1 MKRNEEQSLPLLARL
16 EGGMGRI
23 NQISVSLAGLSLLL
37 MAVIGALDVIGSG
50 FGKPVVGAYEL
61 IETLMVVTIFMSVA
75 AAQQKGAH
83 INVELV
89 KHMLGA
95 RAQAALA
102 LLGILV
108 SGGLFLLVAYYGWFA
123 TLKSFASGEIRQGQ
137 LGFPVWP
144 ARLAL
149 ALGSSLMVLQ
159 CLVQAASTLR
169 SFVRGDLPATATA
182 AVSH

>member
-75 AAQQKGAH
+75 PPSK
-83 INVELV
+83 
-89 KHMLGA
+89 
-95 RAQAALA
+95 R
-102 LLGILV
+102 
-108 SGGLFLLVAYYGWFA
+108 GLISMSNW
-123 TLKSFASGEIRQGQ
+123 
-137 LGFPVWP
+137 
-144 ARLAL
+144 
-149 ALGSSLMVLQ
+149 
-159 CLVQAASTLR
+159 
-169 SFVRGDLPATATA
+169 
-182 AVSH
+182 

>member
-1 MKRNEEQSLPLLARL
+1 MKKSDGQARSLFAQFEE
-16 EGGMGRI
+16 GMGRI
-23 NQISVSLAGLSLLL
+23 NQISVTLAGLSLLL
-37 MAVIGALDVIGSG
+37 MAVIGAVDVVGSG

-75 AAQQKGAH
+75 AAQQQGAH

-95 RAQAALA
+95 RAQTGLA
-102 LLGILV
+102 LLGILL
-108 SGGLFLLVAYYGWFA
+108 SGGLFLLVAYFGWFA

-144 ARLAL
+144 ARFAL

-159 CLVQAASTLR
+159 CLVQAALTLR
-169 SFVRGDLPATATA
+169 SLLRGEQPTPAA
-182 AVSH
+182 APVSH

>member
-1 MKRNEEQSLPLLARL
+1 MARSEGSARSLLSLL

-23 NQISVSLAGLSLLL
+23 NQISVSFAGLSLLL
-37 MAVIGALDVIGSG
+37 MAVVGAVDVVGSG
-50 FGKPVVGAYEL
+50 FGRPLVGAYEL
-61 IETLMVVTIFMSVA
+61 IETLMVITIFMSVA
-75 AAQQKGAH
+75 AAQQHGAH
-83 INVELV
+83 INVDLV
-89 KHMLGA
+89 RNMLGV
-95 RAQAALA
+95 RAQTVLT
-102 LLGILV
+102 LLGVLC
-108 SGGLFLLVAYYGWFA
+108 SAGLFALVAYYGYFA

-169 SFVRGDLPATATA
+169 ILIGRDEPRPVLRS
-182 AVSH
+182 VSD